1 MSAANEIMRLRQAKA
16 DIKAAIEA
24 KGLTVPDSAKLD
36 EYDDYIAAIP
46 SGGEDPYPYVEFV
59 DYDGTVLHK
68 MSLDEAH
75 ALEDYPAAP
84 EHPGLTFE
92 GWTVQ
97 LAHIKNTQTSLTVGP
112 NYLTSDGKTK
122 IYVDIPTGTE
132 NNTTLRTVSM
142 RFNATVAGGV
152 TIDWGDGSAPETP
165 GRANNNST
173 IYSAHTYSV
182 PGSYVIQLAV
192 TAGTI
197 ATINNSTPLF
207 FYTHNQ
213 QQVHKMEFGTG
224 WYNTGGICNGLT
236 KLESVTIPQY
246 MYSLPL
252 NWYQAF
258 LNCASL
264 RYFPFHHSMTA
275 IANAAFNGCSSL
287 RGILFFTLMETIT
300 GNNAFRGTAIE
311 EIAALGRV
319 TSLGGAQNQGTF
331 ANCTKLRKA
340 ILPAS
345 LTEVPGSAFQG
356 CTALESV
363 TIPASVKVIGA
374 SAFYECTALDLTL
387 PTSITTINTSAFR
400 NVKRIADINLPNL
413 TTLTGNQIFHGSG
426 LIKVTSLGRIT
437 SLGGAQNQGTFANC
451 LLLSEVTLPA
461 TLTTIEA
468 SAFTGCVSLP
478 EITIPVSVA
487 SIGVRAFQ
495 GCTFLKRVVMTSST
509 PPAIGGSLFQSD
521 LCLAIVVPADA
532 YDTYKAASVWS
543 GYNYVLRKAGVDYGY
558 TNDTPDT
565 IIDNQGNV
573 VAMPGY
579 SLTDYIPVT
588 AYNRLLLSRCSD
600 WTAVQYY
607 DSNKAYLSRAA
618 ANSGPVSLAVPA
630 NAAYMRFSY
639 LSHTRDGINIYD
651 TTANVLV
658 YPYET

>member
-1 MSAANEIMRLRQAKA
+1 MSTANEIMRLRQAKA

-24 KGLTVPDSAKLD
+24 KGLSVPDSAKLD

-59 DYDGTVLHK
+59 DYEGTVLHK
-68 MSLDEAH
+68 LSLDEAH

-92 GWTVQ
+92 GWTIQ
-97 LAHIKNTQTSLTVGP
+97 LAHIKNTAVSLTVGP
-112 NYLTSDGKTK
+112 NYITSDGKTR
-122 IYVDIPTGTE
+122 IYIDIPAGAE
-132 NNTTLRTVSM
+132 NNAVLRTVAM
-142 RFNATVAGGV
+142 RFNATAAGGV

-173 IYSAHTYSV
+173 IYPAHTYAV

-197 ATINNSTPLF
+197 AIINTNTPLF

-213 QQVHKMEFGTG
+213 RQVRKIEFGIG
-224 WYNTGGICNGLT
+224 WYNTGGICQGLT
-236 KLESVTIPQY
+236 ALESVTIPQY

-252 NWYQAF
+252 DWYQAF

-264 RYFPFHHSMTA
+264 RYFPFLHSMTTVA
-275 IANAAFNGCSSL
+275 TAAFNGCSSL
-287 RGILFFTLMETIT
+287 RGILFFTVLETIS

-331 ANCTKLRKA
+331 SNCSSLRKA

-345 LTEVPGSAFQG
+345 LTEVSGGAFHG
-356 CTALESV
+356 CTSLESV

-374 SAFYECTALDLTL
+374 SAFDGCTALDLTL

-413 TTLTGNQIFHGSG
+413 TTLTGNQIFYGAG
-426 LIKVTSLGRIT
+426 VMKVTSLGRIT
-437 SLGGAQNQGTFANC
+437 SLGGVQNQGTFASC

-468 SAFTGCVSLP
+468 SAFDGCASLP
-478 EITIPVSVA
+478 EITIPASVT
-487 SIGVRAFQ
+487 SIGVQAFR
-495 GCTFLKRVVMTSST
+495 GCTFLKRVALSSST
-509 PPAIGGSLFQSD
+509 PPTVGANPFQND
-521 LCLAIVVPADA
+521 LCLAIIVPADA

-543 GYNYVLRKAGVDYGY
+543 DYNYALRKAGVDYGY

-588 AYNRLLLSRCSD
+588 AGNRILLSRHSD

-607 DSNKAYLSRAA
+607 DGNKEYMSRAA

-630 NAAYMRFSY
+630 NAAYIRFSY
-639 LSHTRDGINIYD
+639 LSHTREGISVYD